1 MGLASTS
8 QEHNFAFFS
17 FAVFY
22 NGNYQLALYI
32 QPESPGA
39 LLWSLRL
46 IYSENVFVY
55 TLSWYQTQEMKRN
68 FWETFGY
75 KLTRFFFP
83 KLCPWMT

>member
-1 MGLASTS
+1 MDVGLVSASPE
-8 QEHNFAFFS
+8 QNLAFFS

-39 LLWSLRL
+39 LLWSLLL

-55 TLSWYQTQEMKRN
+55 TLSWYQKQEMKMH

-75 KLTRFFFP
+75 K
-83 KLCPWMT
+83 